1 MSSTGFIGRVYRIF
15 RRRLR
20 EDLSFDEEEEKQ
32 IMRQFNTAIYEAQA
46 ELYAEVL
53 NVEP

>member
-1 MSSTGFIGRVYRIF
+1 MPEFIGRVYRIF
-15 RRRLR
+15 RERIW
-20 EDLSFDEEEEKQ
+20 EDLSFDETLRKQ
-32 IMRQFNTAIYEAQA
+32 MMRQLNTAIYEAQA